1 MALFQINYKGKNF
14 RKMDKSLE
22 IISQEKK
29 RAILCPSNSQ
39 LLEIVDHG
47 CHPIAL
53 PAWPQKADGDYW
65 IKNMDFTLP
74 YLCVPMW
81 VWLDLCFP

>member
-29 RAILCPSNSQ
+29 KELFCALQIHNFWRLLTMAAIL
-39 LLEIVDHG
+39 
-47 CHPIAL
+47 
-53 PAWPQKADGDYW
+53 
-65 IKNMDFTLP
+65 
-74 YLCVPMW
+74 
-81 VWLDLCFP
+81 